1 MRHTLISLV
10 LGSLPLLAQ
19 NPTPSL
25 SCDDRNSRNDRLV
38 GHCEMKEQTLGAP
51 RGAIQINP
59 GMNGGVSVKGWS
71 RGDVLVRA
79 RIETWGETDSDARG
93 LASQIRISS
102 GAGQIQAEGPEM
114 DRRRNWSV
122 TYEVFVPSQS
132 DVQAKAH
139 NGGIHISDVRG
150 KIEFEATNGGVT
162 LQRLA
167 GDVHGRTANGGLN
180 IELAGDRW
188 DGGGMDVATVN
199 GGVKMDVPSNYSAH
213 FETSTVNGDV
223 SLDLPSVQGHATKQA
238 SFDVGRGG
246 ATIRVVTTNGG
257 VRIRKG

>member
-1 MRHTLISLV
+1 MRHTFILFV
-10 LGSLPLLAQ
+10 LGSLPMLAQ
-19 NPTPSL
+19 NPTPTL
-25 SCDDRNSRNDRLV
+25 SCNDRNSRNDRLV

-51 RGAIQINP
+51 RGAIVINP

-79 RIETWGETDSDARG
+79 RIETWGETEADAQG
-93 LASQIRISS
+93 LVSQIRTSS

-114 DRRRNWSV
+114 DKRHNWSV
-122 TYEVFVPSQS
+122 TYEVFVPNQS

-213 FETSTVNGDV
+213 FETSTVNGAV
-223 SLDLPSVQGHATKQA
+223 SLDLPSVQGHATQQA

-246 ATIRVVTTNGG
+246 ATIKVVTTNGG
-257 VRIRKG
+257 VKIHKS

>member
-1 MRHTLISLV
+1 MRHTLISLA
-10 LGSLPLLAQ
+10 LASLPLLAQ
-19 NPTPSL
+19 NPTPTL
-25 SCDDRNSRNDRLV
+25 TCNDRNSRNDRLI

-51 RGAIQINP
+51 RGAISINP
-59 GMNGGVSVKGWS
+59 GMNGGVTVKGWT

-79 RIETWGETDSDARG
+79 RVETWGETEADARG
-93 LASQIRISS
+93 LTSQIRISS

-122 TYEVFVPSQS
+122 TYEVFVPGQS
-132 DVQAKAH
+132 DIQAKAH

-150 KIEFEATNGGVT
+150 KIEFEAANGGVT

-188 DGGGMDVATVN
+188 DGGGMDVETVN

-213 FETSTVNGDV
+213 FVTSTVNGDV
-223 SLDLPSVQGHATKQA
+223 SLDLPSVQGHATKEA

-257 VRIRKG
+257 VKIRKA

>member
-1 MRHTLISLV
+1 MRHTFILIV
-10 LGSLPLLAQ
+10 LGSLPMLAQ
-19 NPTPSL
+19 NPTPTL
-25 SCDDRNSRNDRLV
+25 SCNDRNSHNDRLV

-51 RGAIQINP
+51 RGAIAINP
-59 GMNGGVSVKGWS
+59 GMNGGITVKGWN

-79 RIETWGETDSDARG
+79 RIETWGETEADARG
-93 LASQIRISS
+93 LVSQIRTSS
-102 GAGQIQAEGPEM
+102 GAGQIQAEGPEL
-114 DRRRNWSV
+114 DKRHNWSV

-139 NGGIHISDVRG
+139 NGGIRISDVRG
-150 KIEFEATNGGVT
+150 KIEFEAANGGVT

-199 GGVKMDVPSNYSAH
+199 GGVRMDVPANYSAH
-213 FETSTVNGDV
+213 FETSTVNGEV
-223 SLDLPSVQGHATKQA
+223 SLDLPSVQGHTTKEG
-238 SFDVGRGG
+238 SFDVGHGG

-257 VRIRKG
+257 VKIRKA